1 MKIVDFLLKEDVFLF
16 QSCKSKEDFYEKVLP
31 KFIGIEK
38 NGKISRDEIVE
49 KIEEREKTCSFI
61 IKDGYAIPHARLN
74 SIEKPIIK
82 FSYIKEGLE
91 FEGGRR
97 CSFVILFLTPLSEPK
112 THLQIMAKVF
122 SLFKKEEIVHRI
134 KNAKTSLEIFQIIN
148 AEENSGNIGYSSIGK
163 ESIFSELGTDEKGLS
178 EEEAE
183 TRIKNTGKNLLKKT
197 KETPQII
204 KFLKNVVSLF
214 AILLWIGGALCFIP
228 GVDMPQL
235 GWAIF
240 VVILVNA
247 IFSYWQEFKAEKAVE
262 ALQKM
267 IPNKTKVLRNGEKK
281 EIDSSE
287 IVYGD
292 IVFFDEGDIITADA
306 RLLET
311 YEMKVNNSMLTGE
324 SRAIYKTSEPIKG
337 EFYFLWTE
345 VPNIVFAGTSVSSG
359 SGKAVVIGTGMNTE
373 VGNIAAITQ
382 ALKKDLSPL
391 QKEMKRAVNT
401 ITVISISLGII
412 FFFLGKMFGGLSL
425 IGAFIFTIGITVAN
439 IPEGLLP
446 TLSLALAMGV
456 TRMAKRNVLVKELS
470 SVETLGSASVICT
483 DKTGTITTNKIS
495 VCKLFING
503 ENYNISGDSYNP
515 EGDFSRENGELIDKK
530 NLCEK
535 DEFKQ
540 FLDIAILC
548 NNSSLNKPT
557 KDGESWTISGDPT
570 EAALLVLGK
579 KMTVDDGKIR
589 EKNRRINHFPFE
601 SIRKMMSI
609 ITANG
614 NGESFVLVKG
624 APLETMEKCKYIY
637 LNGEIRELNDIDRE
651 EIKIKND
658 KFASEGLRVLA
669 FGYKKIE
676 NEKIETK
683 EEAEKN
689 LVFVAMTGMIDP
701 HRAEVPEAVKKCRA
715 AGIKIFIITGDYG
728 LTARAIAYNIGL
740 IDSQENCVIVS
751 GMELSGMDDKKLQE
765 LMKGEKPVI
774 FSRMEPI
781 QKMRVATCAKQMG
794 EIVAVTGDGVNDA
807 IALKSADIGI
817 AMGNDASAAA
827 KEAASMIVLDGNFAS
842 IVYAIEEGRA
852 VYANIK
858 RFVTYI
864 FSSNVPELV
873 PFILFVMLKIP
884 LPLTVMQILAIDL
897 GTDLVPA
904 LALGVEKAEPGIMN
918 KPPRKKTDKLID
930 FKLFLR
936 GYFFLGII
944 ETTLCMIAY
953 TFAYYINGWRPG
965 MPMANSGYIYM
976 LATTMSLVGI
986 VAGQVGNIFCCR
998 TDRESIF
1005 KVGLFSNQ
1013 LVIWGITSEILLIL
1027 TFVYVPFFQDIFGLV
1042 PLGLREWSLLITFPF
1057 IILALEEGRKYI
1069 LRKKEMKNRIN

>member
-1 MKIVDFLLKEDVFLF
+1 MKIIDYLQKEDVFLF

-31 KFIGIEK
+31 KFIQSEK
-38 NGKISRDEIVE
+38 NGKITRTKIVE
-49 KIEEREKTCSFI
+49 KIEEREKTCSFV
-61 IKDGYAIPHARLN
+61 IKEGYAIPHTRLDE
-74 SIEKPIIK
+74 IEKPIIK
-82 FSYIKEGLE
+82 FAYVKEGIE
-91 FEGGRR
+91 FEKGKL
-97 CSFVILFLTPLSEPK
+97 SYFIILFLTPLAEPK

-134 KNAKTSLEIFQIIN
+134 KNSKTALEIFQVIN
-148 AEENSGNIGYSSIGK
+148 GEENSGNLGYSSIRK
-163 ESIFSELGTDEKGLS
+163 ESIFSELGTDEQGLRDL
-178 EEEAE
+178 EAAD
-183 TRIKNTGKNLLKKT
+183 RIKKTGKNLLKKA
-197 KETPQII
+197 KQTPQII
-204 KFLKNVVSLF
+204 KFLKNVTSLF
-214 AILLWIGGALCFIP
+214 AILLWIGGGLCFIP

-247 IFSYWQEFKAEKAVE
+247 VFSYWQEFKAEKAVE

-267 IPNKTKVLRNGEKK
+267 IPNKTKVLRDGEKK

-324 SRAIYKTSEPIKG
+324 SRAIYKTAEPIKG

-345 VPNIVFAGTSVSSG
+345 VPNMVFAGTSVSSG

-412 FFFLGKMFGGLSL
+412 FFFLGKMFGGLSY

-495 VCKLFING
+495 VCKMFING
-503 ENYNISGDSYNP
+503 ENYSISGDSYNP
-515 EGDFSRENGELIDKK
+515 LGEFSGENGELFDKK
-530 NLCEK
+530 LLAEK
-535 DEFKQ
+535 EEFKQ
-540 FLDIAILC
+540 FLNIAILC
-548 NNSSLNKPT
+548 NNSSLNKPLNE
-557 KDGESWTISGDPT
+557 KENWTISGDPT
-570 EAALLVLGK
+570 EAALLVMGK
-579 KMTVDDGKIR
+579 KLFLDDAKIKD
-589 EKNRRINHFPFE
+589 ENRRINHFPFE
-601 SIRKMMSI
+601 SIRKMMSVVTI
-609 ITANG
+609 NSKEETI
-614 NGESFVLVKG
+614 VLTKG
-624 APLETMEKCKYIY
+624 APLETIEKCKYIY
-637 LNGEIRELNDIDRE
+637 INGEIRELDTVDRE
-651 EIKIKND
+651 NIRIKND

-669 FGYKKIE
+669 FAYKKCG

-683 EEAEKN
+683 EDAEKD
-689 LVFVAMTGMIDP
+689 LIFMGMTGMIDP

-728 LTARAIAYNIGL
+728 LTARAIAFNIGL
-740 IDSQENCVIVS
+740 IDSQDNCIIVS

-765 LMKGEKPVI
+765 LLKGEKPVI

-930 FKLFLR
+930 FNLFLR
-936 GYFFLGII
+936 GYFFLGMI
-944 ETTLCMIAY
+944 ETTLCMVAY
-953 TFAYYINGWRPG
+953 TFAYYTHGWRPG
-965 MPMANSGYIYM
+965 MPMADSGHIYM

-998 TDRESIF
+998 TDRESVF
-1005 KVGLFSNQ
+1005 KVGLFSNK
-1013 LVIWGITSEILLIL
+1013 LVLVGIASEILLIL
-1027 TFVYVPFFQDIFGLV
+1027 VFLYTPFFQKIFGLV
-1042 PLGLREWSLLITFPF
+1042 PIGLKEWSLLITFPF
-1057 IILALEEGRKYI
+1057 IIIALEEGRKYI
-1069 LRKKEMKNRIN
+1069 LRKKEIKMG